1 MTRYQEELIRAAV
14 DGEVGKVEALDG
26 LTATGLIVTAN
37 DYDIWARYIAF
48 QIISKKER
56 EGVK

>member
-14 DGEVGKVEALDG
+14 NGEVDEVEALDG
-26 LTATGLIVTAN
+26 LTSTGLIVTVE

-48 QIISKKER
+48 QIVSKKER